1 MAHSHEHHHEHVH
14 ELTSL
19 NKSFIIG
26 ITLNIL
32 FVLVE
37 FGIGFYYDSLG
48 LLSDAGHNLGDVASL
63 VLAMLAF
70 RLAKVHPNSRYT
82 YGYKKITA
90 KCTVSKSGYTTRS
103 VSSSKSLKSGFGGV
117 ETDWISGPTYKSSG
131 TKFVSKHTG
140 YSHDGIYS
148 ELKASKKY

>member
-1 MAHSHEHHHEHVH
+1 MYVKVGSTHLIKYVRKETSVMKKSICKVIAMGALCGVM
-14 ELTSL
+14 LTSVV
-19 NKSFIIG
+19 G
-26 ITLNIL
+26 AATLY
-32 FVLVE
+32 VE
-37 FGIGFYYDSLG
+37 GTLYTKNPLYSAPKGY
-48 LLSDAGHNLGDVASL
+48 SD
-63 VLAMLAF
+63 
-70 RLAKVHPNSRYT
+70 T

>member
-1 MAHSHEHHHEHVH
+1 MGSTHLIKYVRKETSVMKKSICKVIAMGALCGVM
-14 ELTSL
+14 LTSVV
-19 NKSFIIG
+19 G
-26 ITLNIL
+26 AATLY
-32 FVLVE
+32 VE
-37 FGIGFYYDSLG
+37 GTLYTKNPLYSAPKGY
-48 LLSDAGHNLGDVASL
+48 SD
-63 VLAMLAF
+63 
-70 RLAKVHPNSRYT
+70 T
-82 YGYKKITA
+82 CGYKKITA